1 MFLDPYLYLYAC
13 GSFSNG
19 VFISLRGPVI
29 PELARRVGKPSA
41 ALGAYLGIGGLS
53 GGVFALPTGAMLD
66 RYDAHAVFAFGT
78 LLRAVSVGAT
88 PLCSALWHV
97 NLLAV
102 VQGATLPLIGVS
114 IRVCLVRAVGQARC
128 AQALNFTMGAFGLA
142 SVVTP
147 LAYAGLQRAFGPERG
162 FERVFVVVALAYA
175 ALALATLAGFE
186 TPPAVEDDACSE
198 RTHTEEEE
206 HANASS
212 RGDDDAFVA
221 GRSRDESPSRDGEF
235 SSRGRD
241 LDVYVP
247 AIHDEE
253 SHVAPPRVA
262 TPRGDDEDEHEGG
275 DEDPLARPS
284 RKKKTVAGRTN
295 FRAAAGARRRPER
308 PPMDVLVPM
317 TAYMCLSVASEV
329 TYGSWI
335 YTLAT
340 ERTGLSDASAASL
353 TSAFW
358 AAFTATRFAL
368 SFVGAGPLPAVAFS
382 HAVAFSATTFLA
394 LQWGGVGFLSQTDRA
409 SHASR
414 FVLWVVTLCVGCG
427 AAGMFPNG
435 IALGRSFFPLDG
447 FAQAAFE
454 LGASVGSGLGP
465 YVAARVFGV
474 TGDSAAIPATCAAS
488 GAGAVA
494 ALVVA
499 LRRNAEKRGERLRLA
514 EATTAAAAAAADSPG
529 PPSSSAALLTRP
541 LLWGGGSPDGDDA

>member
-198 RTHTEEEE
+198 TTHTEEEE
-206 HANASS
+206 DANASS

-221 GRSRDESPSRDGEF
+221 GRGSRDEYPSPSRGQ
-235 SSRGRD
+235 D

-284 RKKKTVAGRTN
+284 RKKKTVA
-295 FRAAAGARRRPER
+295 AGARRRR

-340 ERTGLSDASAASL
+340 ERAGLSDTSAASL

-394 LQWGGVGFLSQTDRA
+394 LQWGGVGFLNPGGALRDRA

-414 FVLWVVTLCVGCG
+414 SLLWVVTLCVGCG

-474 TGDSAAIPATCAAS
+474 TGDSAAIPATCAVS

-499 LRRNAEKRGERLRLA
+499 TRRNAEKRGERIRRA
-514 EATTAAAAAAADSPG
+514 EATTAAAAAAVTDPPG

-541 LLWGGGSPDGDDA
+541 LLGGGESPDEDDA

>member
-198 RTHTEEEE
+198 TTHTEEEE
-206 HANASS
+206 DANASS

-221 GRSRDESPSRDGEF
+221 GRGSRDEYPSPSRGQ
-235 SSRGRD
+235 D

-284 RKKKTVAGRTN
+284 RKKKTVA
-295 FRAAAGARRRPER
+295 AGARRRR

-340 ERTGLSDASAASL
+340 ERAGLSDTSAASL

-382 HAVAFSATTFLA
+382 HAVAFSATAFLA
-394 LQWGGVGFLSQTDRA
+394 LQWGGVGFLNPGGALRDRA

-414 FVLWVVTLCVGCG
+414 SLLWVVTLCVGCG

-474 TGDSAAIPATCAAS
+474 TGDSAAIPATCAVS

-514 EATTAAAAAAADSPG
+514 EATTAAAAAVTDPPG
-529 PPSSSAALLTRP
+529 PPSSSPPSLLTRP
-541 LLWGGGSPDGDDA
+541 LLGGGESPDEDDA

>member
-198 RTHTEEEE
+198 TTHTEEEE
-206 HANASS
+206 DANASS

-221 GRSRDESPSRDGEF
+221 GRGSRDEYPSPSRGQ
-235 SSRGRD
+235 D

-275 DEDPLARPS
+275 DENPLARPS
-284 RKKKTVAGRTN
+284 RKKKTVAV
-295 FRAAAGARRRPER
+295 GARRRR

-340 ERTGLSDASAASL
+340 ERAGLSDTSAASL

-394 LQWGGVGFLSQTDRA
+394 LQWGGVGFLNPGGALRDRA

-414 FVLWVVTLCVGCG
+414 SLLWVVTLCVGCG

-474 TGDSAAIPATCAAS
+474 TGDSAAIPATCAVS

-499 LRRNAEKRGERLRLA
+499 LRRNAEKRGERLRRA
-514 EATTAAAAAAADSPG
+514 EATTAAAAAADPPG
-529 PPSSSAALLTRP
+529 ASSSSAALLTRP
-541 LLWGGGSPDGDDA
+541 LLWGGESPDEDDA

>member
-1 MFLDPYLYLYAC
+1 
-13 GSFSNG
+13 
-19 VFISLRGPVI
+19 
-29 PELARRVGKPSA
+29 
-41 ALGAYLGIGGLS
+41 
-53 GGVFALPTGAMLD
+53 
-66 RYDAHAVFAFGT
+66 
-78 LLRAVSVGAT
+78 
-88 PLCSALWHV
+88 
-97 NLLAV
+97 
-102 VQGATLPLIGVS
+102 
-114 IRVCLVRAVGQARC
+114 
-128 AQALNFTMGAFGLA
+128 
-142 SVVTP
+142 
-147 LAYAGLQRAFGPERG
+147 
-162 FERVFVVVALAYA
+162 
-175 ALALATLAGFE
+175 
-186 TPPAVEDDACSE
+186 
-198 RTHTEEEE
+198 
-206 HANASS
+206 
-212 RGDDDAFVA
+212 
-221 GRSRDESPSRDGEF
+221 
-235 SSRGRD
+235 
-241 LDVYVP
+241 
-247 AIHDEE
+247 
-253 SHVAPPRVA
+253 
-262 TPRGDDEDEHEGG
+262 
-275 DEDPLARPS
+275 
-284 RKKKTVAGRTN
+284 
-295 FRAAAGARRRPER
+295 
-308 PPMDVLVPM
+308 MDVLVPM

-382 HAVAFSATTFLA
+382 HAVAFSATAFLA
-394 LQWGGVGFLSQTDRA
+394 LQWGGVGFLNPGGALRDRA

-414 FVLWVVTLCVGCG
+414 SLLWIVTLCVGCG

-499 LRRNAEKRGERLRLA
+499 LRRNAQKRGERLRLA

-541 LLWGGGSPDGDDA
+541 LLWGGESPDEDDA

>member
-1 MFLDPYLYLYAC
+1 
-13 GSFSNG
+13 
-19 VFISLRGPVI
+19 
-29 PELARRVGKPSA
+29 
-41 ALGAYLGIGGLS
+41 
-53 GGVFALPTGAMLD
+53 
-66 RYDAHAVFAFGT
+66 
-78 LLRAVSVGAT
+78 
-88 PLCSALWHV
+88 
-97 NLLAV
+97 
-102 VQGATLPLIGVS
+102 
-114 IRVCLVRAVGQARC
+114 
-128 AQALNFTMGAFGLA
+128 
-142 SVVTP
+142 
-147 LAYAGLQRAFGPERG
+147 
-162 FERVFVVVALAYA
+162 
-175 ALALATLAGFE
+175 
-186 TPPAVEDDACSE
+186 
-198 RTHTEEEE
+198 
-206 HANASS
+206 
-212 RGDDDAFVA
+212 
-221 GRSRDESPSRDGEF
+221 
-235 SSRGRD
+235 
-241 LDVYVP
+241 
-247 AIHDEE
+247 
-253 SHVAPPRVA
+253 
-262 TPRGDDEDEHEGG
+262 
-275 DEDPLARPS
+275 
-284 RKKKTVAGRTN
+284 
-295 FRAAAGARRRPER
+295 
-308 PPMDVLVPM
+308 MDVLVPM

-358 AAFTATRFAL
+358 AAFTATGFVL

-499 LRRNAEKRGERLRLA
+499 LRRNAQKRGERLRLA

-541 LLWGGGSPDGDDA
+541 LLLGGESPDGDDA